1 LGAMFIKFRRGVMV
15 LLPRAQCY
23 DEVPIGDVTR
33 KSLLLTIIAA
43 EPKILPGP
51 MSRLKSALVL
61 SASFR
66 RDRTS
71 AGE

>member
-1 LGAMFIKFRRGVMV
+1 MV

-23 DEVPIGDVTR
+23 DEVPVGDVTR

-51 MSRLKSALVL
+51 MSRLKAALVL
-61 SASFR
+61 YQRPF
-66 RDRTS
+66 D
-71 AGE
+71 G